1 MTLDVTV
8 PSPVDDQAPLRGF
21 APLMRM
27 ALSGMDLTPLGTQ
40 LIARAASHPHD
51 ANTLMDLSIVLQ
63 LLRNRELG
71 LTLQA
76 QALEMQ
82 QLYHLPAPGGE
93 ARIRLLA
100 IMSLGDFMANN
111 PLDCLLEESDIALD
125 MLYVGANLPF
135 PDALPDHDV
144 LICAINESEQNDPLL
159 VELGAALEGWP
170 RPVLNA
176 PERIAMLS
184 RDEACTLF
192 GSLPGVDMPISVR
205 IDRQTLE
212 RLGRDELAM
221 AAILG
226 DGDFPVIAR
235 PVDSHAG
242 QGLAKLDNAADIAG
256 YLEMQPDK
264 GEFYLARF
272 VDYRGKDGLFR
283 KYRIVLIEGRPF
295 ICHLGVSEHWMIHY
309 LNAGMAE
316 SAEKRAEEARCMES
330 FDQDFALRHQ
340 AAFQALNER
349 MGLDYWGFDCG
360 ETADGKLLI
369 FEADV
374 GMMVHAMDPVDL
386 FPYKRPQM
394 RKVFAA
400 FRQMLLNAMQRGM
413 SGRRDSQLP

>member
-1 MTLDVTV
+1 MIPNTQT
-8 PSPVDDQAPLRGF
+8 SSSANDQAPLRGF

-27 ALSGMDLTPLGTQ
+27 ALSGVDLTPLGTQ
-40 LIARAASHPHD
+40 LLERAATHPDD
-51 ANTLMDLSIVLQ
+51 ANTLMDLSIILQ

-71 LTLQA
+71 LTIQA

-82 QLYHLPAPGGE
+82 QLYHLPAPGGKTG
-93 ARIRLLA
+93 IRLLA

-111 PLDCLLEESDIALD
+111 PLDCLLEGSDIALD

-135 PDALPDHDV
+135 PDTLPDHDV
-144 LICAINESEQNDPLL
+144 AICAINESEQNDPLL
-159 VELGAALEGWP
+159 IQLGDALKGWP

-176 PERIAMLS
+176 PERIAKLS
-184 RDEACTLF
+184 RDEACTLL

-205 IDRQTLE
+205 VDRQTLE
-212 RLGRDELAM
+212 RLGRGELSM

-242 QGLAKLDNAADIAG
+242 QGLAKLDSAADIAG
-256 YLEMQPDK
+256 YLEMQLEK
-264 GEFYLARF
+264 SEFYLARY

-283 KYRIVLIEGRPF
+283 KYRIVLVEGRPF

-316 SAEKRAEEARCMES
+316 NAEKRAEEARCIEN

-340 AAFQALNER
+340 AAFRALNER

-360 ETADGKLLI
+360 ETAEGKLLI

-386 FPYKRPQM
+386 FPYKQPQM

-400 FRQMLLNAMQRGM
+400 FRQMLLNAMQRGV
-413 SGRRDSQLP
+413 S

>member
-1 MTLDVTV
+1 MSLDVPTQSMT
-8 PSPVDDQAPLRGF
+8 PPAEGDQEPLRGF

-27 ALSGMDLTPLGTQ
+27 ALAGVDMTPLGTQ

-71 LTLQA
+71 LTIQA

-82 QLYHLPAPGGE
+82 QLYHLPAPGGK
-93 ARIRLLA
+93 AGIRLLA

-111 PLDCLLEESDIALD
+111 PLDCLLEGSDIALD

-135 PDALPDHDV
+135 PEMLPDHDV
-144 LICAINESEQNDPLL
+144 AICAINESEQNDPLL
-159 VELGAALEGWP
+159 IQLGEALKGWP

-176 PERIAMLS
+176 PERIAKLS

-192 GSLPGVDMPISVR
+192 GLLPGVDMPISVR
-205 IDRQTLE
+205 VDRQTLE
-212 RLGRDELAM
+212 RLGRGELSM

-242 QGLAKLDNAADIAG
+242 QGLAKLDSAADIAG
-256 YLEMQPDK
+256 YLEMQLEK
-264 GEFYLARF
+264 QEFYLARF

-295 ICHLGVSEHWMIHY
+295 VCHLGVSEHWMIHY

-316 SAEKRAEEARCMES
+316 SAEKRAEEARCMED
-330 FDQDFALRHQ
+330 FDGDFALRHQ
-340 AAFQALNER
+340 AAFRALNER

-386 FPYKRPQM
+386 FPYKQPQM

-400 FRQMLLNAMQRGM
+400 FRQMLLNAMQRGAP
-413 SGRRDSQLP
+413 Q

>member
-1 MTLDVTV
+1 MIPDTQT
-8 PSPVDDQAPLRGF
+8 SSFMNDQEPLRGF

-27 ALSGMDLTPLGTQ
+27 ALSGVDLTPLGTQ
-40 LIARAASHPHD
+40 LLARAATHPDD
-51 ANTLMDLSIVLQ
+51 ANTLMDLAIILQ

-71 LTLQA
+71 LTMQA
-76 QALEMQ
+76 QALEMR
-82 QLYHLPAPGGE
+82 QLYHLPAPGGKTG
-93 ARIRLLA
+93 IRLLA

-111 PLDCLLEESDIALD
+111 PLDCLLEGSDIALD

-135 PDALPDHDV
+135 PETLPDHDV
-144 LICAINESEQNDPLL
+144 VICAINESEQNDPLL
-159 VELGAALEGWP
+159 IQLGAALKGWP

-176 PERIAMLS
+176 PGQIAKLS

-192 GSLPGVDMPISVR
+192 SSLPGVDMPISVR
-205 IDRQTLE
+205 IDRETLE
-212 RLGRDELAM
+212 RLGREELAM
-221 AAILG
+221 TAILG
-226 DGDFPVIAR
+226 DGDFPVIVR

-242 QGLAKLDNAADIAG
+242 QGLARLDSAAAIAD
-256 YLEMQPDK
+256 YLNTLPDK
-264 GEFYLARF
+264 HEFYVARF
-272 VDYRGKDGLFR
+272 VDYRGNDGLFR

-316 SAEKRAEEARCMES
+316 SAEKRAEEARCMEN

-340 AAFQALNER
+340 AAFRALNER

-360 ETADGKLLI
+360 ETAEGKLLI

-386 FPYKRPQM
+386 FPYKQPQM

-400 FRQMLLNAMQRGM
+400 FRQMLLNAMQRGV
-413 SGRRDSQLP
+413 S